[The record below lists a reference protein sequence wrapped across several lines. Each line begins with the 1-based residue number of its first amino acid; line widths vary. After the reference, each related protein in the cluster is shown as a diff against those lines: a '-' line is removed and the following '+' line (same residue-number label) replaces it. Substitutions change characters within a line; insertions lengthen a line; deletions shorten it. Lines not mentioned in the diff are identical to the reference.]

1 MSLRLRCRG
10 SFLVA
15 GATGLVAAP
24 ALQSAQGI
32 TTYGDGTAPYSTG
45 VLVGGGGPLYFT
57 SGSTAGQ
64 TAPGD
69 LKAGADL
76 DARLGDPGFRAQ
88 VSLEA
93 ARGAP
98 VEYTGYAFT
107 PVPYGPSTPR
117 GMPPEWEAYA
127 EADSGHVVVNV
138 PPTLPFK
145 AGMGKDGVPGS
156 RVCAIY
162 RVTGAP
168 GSAP

>member
-1 MSLRLRCRG
+1 MADNHDPHLRLPPPVR
-10 SFLVA
+10 
-15 GATGLVAAP
+15 
-24 ALQSAQGI
+24 
-32 TTYGDGTAPYSTG
+32 
-45 VLVGGGGPLYFT
+45 
-57 SGSTAGQ
+57 
-64 TAPGD
+64 
-69 LKAGADL
+69 ADL
-76 DARLGDPGFRAQ
+76 DARLGDPGFCAQ